1 MVNQPQ
7 TDAPFGLQPSVAA
20 GLAYLLGLLGGIVM
34 LVGGGTNRAVKWAA
48 AQSITFWGGFLIL
61 RIALG
66 FIMAMMGFTMLAL
79 FGLISLALTI
89 IAVVVWIW
97 TSVTAF
103 QGKEVE
109 IPVVAGL
116 TRSLFASQLGGA

>member
-7 TDAPFGLQPSVAA
+7 TDAPFGLQPNVAA
-20 GLAYLLGLLGGIVM
+20 GLAYLLGLLGGIIM

-48 AQSITFWGGFLIL
+48 AQSITFWGGFFVL

-66 FIMAMMGFTMLAL
+66 FVSAMMSYTMFAL
-79 FGLISLALTI
+79 FGLIFLALSI
-89 IAVVVWIW
+89 IGLIVWLW
-97 TSVTAF
+97 TSISAF

-109 IPVVAGL
+109 IPVVGGL
-116 TRSLFASQLGGA
+116 ARRLFASQLGGA